1 MNVGDFDDFKN
12 VPIPLF
18 HRIRYVDV
26 DEDGIMRCSCC
37 RFERCDHFCADQI
50 SVAELIHAYAGCQF
64 KVFTHHDVAMRY
76 WIIFM
81 HMAYKSST
89 PRKILHGMH
98 ALCNNKVEEPR
109 LRLGIPQS
117 IPVEEPSPVK
127 LALDRLKNYD
137 PSSID
142 LSKVDGMH
150 CFTYSPPLDEN
161 MSPDF
166 SSCFE
171 TMIEEVQK
179 ATPESFE
186 KWFSVSAD
194 DKSGTP
200 GSTKKA
206 SARTRLRPFVDAAY
220 QLADCLG
227 ESAQKH
233 LEEKLSEFNDWCSVQ
248 LAEKDAEKN
257 TKRKSVPFSQEEYEG
272 TAKRVLNTHHM

>member
-1 MNVGDFDDFKN
+1 
-12 VPIPLF
+12 
-18 HRIRYVDV
+18 
-26 DEDGIMRCSCC
+26 
-37 RFERCDHFCADQI
+37 
-50 SVAELIHAYAGCQF
+50 
-64 KVFTHHDVAMRY
+64 
-76 WIIFM
+76 M
-81 HMAYKSST
+81 HT
-89 PRKILHGMH
+89 
-98 ALCNNKVEEPR
+98 LCNNEVKGPR
-109 LRLGIPQS
+109 LRVGIPEC
-117 IPVEEPSPVK
+117 IPIEEPSPVRS
-127 LALDRLKNYD
+127 ALDRLKNYD
-137 PSSID
+137 ASSID

-161 MSPDF
+161 MSLDF

-171 TMIEEVQK
+171 TLIEEVQK

-186 KWFSVSAD
+186 RWFSVSAD

-248 LAEKDAEKN
+248 LAEKDAEKIQRGN
-257 TKRKSVPFSQEEYEG
+257 TFRFHKKSTRARPNVF
-272 TAKRVLNTHHM
+272 